1 MQLRLHTP
9 VLQTGQ
15 LQTLLAN
22 KDFLA
27 FARTP
32 DIAGDCMTTPAAERY
47 VIVVNNSPS
56 PQDVTLTTSTNTVTG
71 CAHYTS
77 MLPDGAT
84 AQVIAG
90 KLQVHLPGQE
100 IGIFRAQP

>member
-1 MQLRLHTP
+1 
-9 VLQTGQ
+9 
-15 LQTLLAN
+15 
-22 KDFLA
+22 
-27 FARTP
+27 
-32 DIAGDCMTTPAAERY
+32 
-47 VIVVNNSPS
+47 
-56 PQDVTLTTSTNTVTG
+56 LTTSANTVTG
-71 CAHYTS
+71 CAHCTS